1 MEFHNKGV
9 VCGLC
14 QNLVPSLHSE
24 TVLAYGTRDLLTA
37 KANRCLLVFILLEL
51 LTTLQ
56 SRPSIPS
63 FHMKPNLC
71 ILKPLGF
78 LYLSLMSDSWSFVD
92 SSSSHP
98 AQTCSSTSFPSSAGT
113 NTKSPKGSMSSF
125 LDPKSCQFHL
135 LDMFHIYSLY
145 PIPTV
150 FALVQVLMMSS
161 QDYNIPLFFLS
172 LTWSSQFSLHL
183 TQELK
188 S

>member
-1 MEFHNKGV
+1 MPF
-9 VCGLC
+9 
-14 QNLVPSLHSE
+14 SLYSPGASYHITIKTIDPFFPYE
-24 TVLAYGTRDLLTA
+24 TQL
-37 KANRCLLVFILLEL
+37 
-51 LTTLQ
+51 
-56 SRPSIPS
+56 
-63 FHMKPNLC
+63 LC

-92 SSSSHP
+92 SSSSP
-98 AQTCSSTSFPSSAGT
+98 AQTCSYTSFPSSAGT

-125 LDPKSCQFHL
+125 LDLKSCQFHL

-161 QDYNIPLFFLS
+161 QDYNIPLFFQS

-183 TQELK
+183 T
-188 S
+188 